1 MIEDEKS
8 LLPSRLFWARP
19 IKKCPTFPL
28 WGNSTNI
35 LKKKRLYW
43 KFSGWHK
50 CVPLLK
56 LFEGGGGTK
65 NFSKSDR
72 RMTGGKEQTKT
83 QWNICFKEEGSRPNV
98 CMFICQK
105 YFFVCTSIAY
115 FNQLLFFCISET
127 VGSSSPFVW
136 RSWSTSL
143 LGWTSFAWE
152 EYFCHRKMFL
162 KMKKYTL
169 NIKHKKAWFL
179 VNLDYNCHV
188 SFLCNL
194 HLSACVNWYSFLCCS
209 YSHVSLL
216 NFVASRGE

>member
-1 MIEDEKS
+1 MRNDFGRKVIITIKTILGKTHYVLLSLSEAIIEKFNQYS
-8 LLPSRLFWARP
+8 
-19 IKKCPTFPL
+19 
-28 WGNSTNI
+28 

-72 RMTGGKEQTKT
+72 RMTAANEQTKT
-83 QWNICFKEEGSRPNV
+83 LWNICFREEGGRPNV
-98 CMFICQK
+98 CMFICQN

-115 FNQLLFFCISET
+115 FNQLLIFCISET
-127 VGSSSPFVW
+127 VGSRSPLVW

-152 EYFCHRKMFL
+152 EHFCHSKMFL
-162 KMKKYTL
+162 KMKKFTL
-169 NIKHKKAWFL
+169 NIKHDFL
-179 VNLDYNCHV
+179 
-188 SFLCNL
+188 SI
-194 HLSACVNWYSFLCCS
+194 
-209 YSHVSLL
+209 
-216 NFVASRGE
+216 